1 MIYQHYRRTDGLTT
15 SDSKTVLCTVVHHTV
30 KIQSEYKFQGHRPYP
45 GPASDVNKAT
55 HVKAKAT
62 TPKAKAMAFKAK
74 ANAKATA
81 SKAKAG
87 NLWPQA
93 KAKAKA

>member
-1 MIYQHYRRTDGLTT
+1 MQPVMLT
-15 SDSKTVLCTVVHHTV
+15 
-30 KIQSEYKFQGHRPYP
+30 RPHI
-45 GPASDVNKAT
+45 KA
-55 HVKAKAT
+55 KAKAT

-74 ANAKATA
+74 AKVAA

-93 KAKAKA
+93 KA